1 MCCLHLH
8 ILVSNCKSSCYV
20 SSVTPYFEEFALA
33 EEATTILCIIKAWV
47 RGRDFKLLMLKLC
60 ERSLMK
66 ISTYQRGKKPL
77 FD

>member
-1 MCCLHLH
+1 
-8 ILVSNCKSSCYV
+8 V